1 MLHNKLDNY
10 TSSSSSE
17 FSESRNSLMHQEHT
31 AHCPTLK
38 ALSIFEGE

>member
-10 TSSSSSE
+10 TSPSCSE
-17 FSESRNSLMHQEHT
+17 FSERCNSLMQQEYI